1 MERPQDSL
9 ALQLEM
15 LYDALRL
22 DRRQEPLW
30 LAYTDRLQALLSDM
44 QRPHAVSA
52 QADAL
57 HRVEDRIAPLR
68 NRLAALDQI
77 SAAAANLYRVLDERQ
92 RGVADEMLPATV
104 PLLADRI
111 ETEGSRAG
119 DMGGPGGDMQQ
130 GGQGQRRRR

>member
-15 LYDALRL
+15 LHDALRL

-44 QRPHAVSA
+44 QRSHAVSA

>member
-1 MERPQDSL
+1 M
-9 ALQLEM
+9 QLE
-15 LYDALRL
+15 LLHDALRL
-22 DRRQEPLW
+22 DRRQEALW

-44 QRPHAVSA
+44 QRPRAVSA
-52 QADAL
+52 QGDAL
-57 HRVEDRIAPLR
+57 HRVEDRITPLR

-77 SAAAANLYRVLDERQ
+77 SAAAGDLYRVLDERQ

-111 ETEGSRAG
+111 EMENSRNG
-119 DMGGPGGDMQQ
+119 DMRGPGGDMQQ

>member
-1 MERPQDSL
+1 M
-9 ALQLEM
+9 QLE
-15 LYDALRL
+15 LLHDALRL
-22 DRRQEPLW
+22 DRRQEALW

-44 QRPHAVSA
+44 QRPRAVSA
-52 QADAL
+52 QGDAL
-57 HRVEDRIAPLR
+57 HRVEDRITPLR

-77 SAAAANLYRVLDERQ
+77 SAAAGDLYRVLDDRQ

-111 ETEGSRAG
+111 EMENSRNS
-119 DMGGPGGDMQQ
+119 DMRGPGGDMQQ

>member
-1 MERPQDSL
+1 M
-9 ALQLEM
+9 QLE
-15 LYDALRL
+15 LLHDALRL
-22 DRRQEPLW
+22 DRRQEALW

-44 QRPHAVSA
+44 QRPRAVSA
-52 QADAL
+52 QGDAL

-77 SAAAANLYRVLDERQ
+77 SAAAGDLYRVLDERQ
-92 RGVADEMLPATV
+92 RSVADEMLPATV

-111 ETEGSRAG
+111 EMENSRNS
-119 DMGGPGGDMQQ
+119 DMRGPGGGMQQ